1 MQQSN
6 NQSID
11 IEAWKDLL
19 LRRELEAID
28 QTATLRAMMARIQ
41 ELEAIQ
47 QRSPTDHQ
55 PETKDQKPKQGEE
68 NVPACQ

>member
-28 QTATLRAMMARIQ
+28 QTATLRAMMSRIQ
-41 ELEAIQ
+41 ELEA
-47 QRSPTDHQ
+47 TVAADKTTK
-55 PETKDQKPKQGEE
+55 PET
-68 NVPACQ
+68 

>member
-1 MQQSN
+1 MQPN
-6 NQSID
+6 NTNLD

-19 LRRELEAID
+19 LRRELEAIN
-28 QTATLRAMMARIQ
+28 QTATLRALMARIQ